1 MKNSFYILLII
12 LFLPSSAAAA
22 REISLSLD
30 QAIDMARVRSVDAAE
45 ALDELRTAYWEWR
58 TFRADQLPEITLN
71 ATAPAYVNQ
80 YTSYMNQQGEYSF
93 VRSKTLEAQGQ
104 LSLTQNVRLTGGTIS
119 LNSSLDF
126 IRQFDGHTANRFM
139 TIPIAVT
146 LNQPIFGVNT
156 MKWDAKIE
164 PVKYAEAKAEFLS
177 ATEDVARLTVEYYF
191 TLIMS
196 RENVEIA
203 KQNLANAEKLYAV
216 AVEKRKMGQ
225 ISENDLL
232 QMELNLLSARS
243 SLTDY
248 SSTLKAN
255 MFQLRT
261 FLDLDEDVEIVPQIP
276 QAVPGVEISYTDALE
291 KALANNKFAKNMVR
305 RQLEADYQVAKAKG
319 NLREINLFAQV
330 GYTGTDT
337 QFSSAYSR
345 LKANEIVQVGFSIP
359 LLDWGKRRGQVKVAE
374 SNRRVTESTL
384 RRETMDF
391 NQEIF
396 LLVERFS
403 NQQQQLDIAMRS
415 DQIAQ
420 KRYETNVQTYL
431 IGKISTLDLNDSRV
445 TKDESRREYVNQLY
459 KYWNYWYQLRS
470 LTLFDWQN
478 GTDINADIA
487 RLVSM

>member
-1 MKNSFYILLII
+1 MKNSFFLLII
-12 LFLPSSAAAA
+12 ILLLPSRLTA
-22 REISLSLD
+22 REITLSLED
-30 QAIDMARVRSVDAAE
+30 AIDMARVHSVDAAE

-58 TFRADQLPEITLN
+58 TFRADQLPEVTLN
-71 ATAPAYVNQ
+71 ASAPSYANQ
-80 YTSYMNQQGEYSF
+80 YTSYMNENGEYSY
-93 VRSKTLEAQGQ
+93 VRSKTLEAEGQ
-104 LSLTQNVRLTGGTIS
+104 LSVTQNVRLTGGTVSI
-119 LNSSLDF
+119 NSSLDF
-126 IRQFDGHTANRFM
+126 LRQFDGGSLNRYM
-139 TIPIAVT
+139 TIPIAIT

-164 PVKYAEAKAEFLS
+164 PVKYAEAKAKFLS
-177 ATEDVARLTVEYYF
+177 ATEDVARLTVEYFF

-196 RENVEIA
+196 RENVDIA
-203 KQNLANAEKLYAV
+203 QQNLDNAEKLYTV

-232 QMELNLLSARS
+232 QMELNVLSARS

-248 SSTLKAN
+248 TSTLKAN

-276 QAVPGVEISYTDALE
+276 DAVPSVEISYDEALD
-291 KALANNKFAKNMVR
+291 KALANNKFAKNMIR

-319 NLREINLFAQV
+319 NLREINLFAQI

-337 QFSSAYSR
+337 QFSAAYSR

-384 RRETMDF
+384 RREKMDF

-403 NQQQQLDIAMRS
+403 NQQQQLDIAVRS
-415 DQIAQ
+415 DEIAQ
-420 KRYETNVQTYL
+420 KRYATNVETYL
-431 IGKISTLDLNDSRV
+431 IGKISTLDLNDSQV
-445 TKDESRREYVNQLY
+445 TKDESRREYVNELY

-470 LTLFDWQN
+470 LTLYDWSTHDN
-478 GTDINADIA
+478 INADIA
-487 RLVSM
+487 RLVKM